1 MKKFSFSILPLML
14 LGLGAFAQ
22 PAPDQRAL
30 HTKVADVLARFP
42 ANNRAD
48 LNKYFE
54 EIAGFGPN
62 GITQMADL
70 LSAPGKGDNTK
81 MEYALAGYAFYV
93 TAPGQESNRAAAVKA
108 YSQAAAKA
116 ANPEVKAF
124 LISQL
129 QTLAGN
135 PSVATLTPYLADERL
150 CDPAARALVKIN
162 TPESTQA
169 LLNALATATGT
180 RQITLVQA
188 LGDANATAANAA
200 IMKLAGTGN
209 GDLAKVANY
218 ALSRIA
224 DPAAAATL
232 KANAAK
238 AGYGYDRTNATA
250 SYLTYLAALDDKKLA
265 TSLATALL
273 PVTKGVPQE
282 NAYVA
287 ALNII
292 AANDGAK
299 ALSTWLAAANDTRPR
314 VKDAAW
320 KLIGAHSAALTP
332 AQQAM
337 VLKQFRTA
345 DNATKAAAIRI
356 FADNKTSFALD
367 AVTELFQS
375 QDAPV
380 KTAAIDAA
388 GRIGG
393 TKSLPLLIKTFNS
406 TDPATVE
413 AVQNALLIMPGG
425 EVATAVANAF
435 PSLPPAAKS
444 AAITVLATRKAS
456 AHAQLI
462 TDAAAGAD
470 ANLRIAAYKALPD
483 IADKQSIPVLVT
495 LLNSATNSLETTAAQ
510 KALTGAAIS
519 PDQAK
524 QFMQAAPA
532 AAKSRYLGVLA
543 GIGTKDALQAVVD
556 AFNNGDANTKD
567 AAIRALA
574 DWSNADAAL
583 PLLNIARN
591 KDYVAYQEQALL
603 GYVGLAAAKNI
614 PSDQKTL
621 MVRNALDI
629 TSSEKVQLKAL
640 QVLNKCRSYSALLLA
655 GRYLESPNLGAA
667 AADAVMDIAL
677 ADKTYAGPVVKSLLE
692 KASAQLKGGDADY
705 QRQSIRKYLNEM
717 PAGEGFVP
725 IFNGTDLS
733 GWKGLVENPI
743 VRAKMSDKALKAAQA
758 KADEKMRKGWSVKDG
773 LLVFNGEGDNLCT
786 VKKYGDFEM
795 LVDWK
800 ITPQGDAGIYLRGT
814 PQVQIWD
821 TSRRDVGAEVG
832 SGGLYNNQT
841 NASKPLALADNAI
854 GEWNHFHIIMKG
866 DRVTVYL
873 NGQLVTNNTIMEN
886 YWERGLP
893 IFPEEQIELQ
903 AHGTYVAYRDLYIKE
918 LPRPKPFVLS
928 DEEKKAGFKVLFD
941 GANMHAWTGNTTD
954 YIMEDGNLVI
964 YPKRGGHGNLFTKE
978 EFRDFNFRF
987 EFQLTPGANNG
998 LGIRAPLEGNAA
1010 YNGMELQIIDNE
1022 ADMYKN
1028 LHEYQYHGSVY
1039 GVIPAKR
1046 GFLKPVGEWNYEE
1059 VIVKGTR
1066 VKVILNGE
1074 TILDGDIA
1082 AASANG
1088 TLDHKDHP
1096 GLKNETGHIG
1106 FLGHG
1111 DVVRFRNI
1119 RVKTL

>member
-1 MKKFSFSILPLML
+1 MKKLSFTILPLL
-14 LGLGAFAQ
+14 FLGLGAFAQ

-48 LNKYFE
+48 LNKYFQ
-54 EIAGFGPN
+54 EISSFGAS
-62 GITQMADL
+62 GISQMADL
-70 LSAPGKGDNTK
+70 LSAPGKGDNTR

-93 TAPGQESNRAAAVKA
+93 TAPGQENNRATAVKA

-116 ANPEVKAF
+116 TNPEVKAF
-124 LISQL
+124 LIRQV

-135 PSVATLTPYLADERL
+135 PSVATLTPFLADERL

-162 TPESTQA
+162 TAESKQA
-169 LLNALATATGT
+169 LLTALGTATGK

-188 LGDANATAANAA
+188 LGDASAAEANAA
-200 IMKLAGTGN
+200 IIKLASGSN
-209 GDLAKVANY
+209 GDLAKVSNY
-218 ALSRIA
+218 ALARIA
-224 DPAAAATL
+224 DPAAANTL

-250 SYLTYLAALDDKKLA
+250 SYLTYLAALSDKKLA

-287 ALNII
+287 ALNILS
-292 AANDGAK
+292 ANDGAK
-299 ALSTWLAAANDTRPR
+299 ALATWITATNDSRPR
-314 VKDAAW
+314 VKNTAW
-320 KLIGAHSAALTP
+320 KLIAAHTATLIP

-337 VLKQFRTA
+337 VLKQFGTA
-345 DNATKAAAIRI
+345 DNVTKAAAIRI
-356 FADNKTSFALD
+356 FADNKAEYALP
-367 AVTELFQS
+367 AITGLMS
-375 QDAPV
+375 NQDPQIR
-380 KTAAIDAA
+380 TAAIDAT

-393 TKSLPLLIKTFNS
+393 IKHLPVLITTFNS
-406 TDPATVE
+406 SDPATVE
-413 AVQNALLIMPGG
+413 AVENALLIMPGS
-425 EVATAVANAF
+425 EVVTAVAAAF
-435 PSLPPAAKS
+435 PNLTTAAKS
-444 AAITVLATRKAS
+444 AAITVLAARKATE
-456 AHAQLI
+456 QGKLI
-462 TDAAAGAD
+462 TDAAAGTD
-470 ANLRIAAYKALPD
+470 ANLRTAAYKALPA
-483 IADKQSIPVLVT
+483 IANQQSVPVLVT
-495 LLNSATNSLETTAAQ
+495 LVNGATNSLETTAAQ
-510 KALTGAAIS
+510 QALINAAIS
-519 PDQAK
+519 PEQAK

-532 AAKSRYLGVLA
+532 ASKSRYLGVLA
-543 GIGTKDALQAVVD
+543 GIGSKDALGAVVD
-556 AFNNGDANTKD
+556 AFNNGDATTKD

-591 KDYVAYQEQALL
+591 KEYVVYQEQALL
-603 GYVGLAAAKNI
+603 GYVGLASAKTI
-614 PSDQKTL
+614 PADQKVL

-640 QVLNKCRSYSALLLA
+640 QVLNKCKSYNALLLA
-655 GRYLESPNLGAA
+655 GRYLESPNLGAT

-677 ADKTYAGPVVKSLLE
+677 ADKSYAGPVVKTLLE

-717 PAGEGFVP
+717 PAGEGFVSM
-725 IFNGTDLS
+725 FNGTDLS
-733 GWKGLVENPI
+733 GWKGLVENP
-743 VRAKMSDKALKAAQA
+743 VARGKMTEKALKSAQT
-758 KADEKMRKGWSVKDG
+758 KANEKMNKGWSVKDG

-786 VKKYGDFEM
+786 EKKYGDFEM

-800 ITPQGDAGIYLRGT
+800 ITAKGDAGIYLRGT

-821 TSRRDVGAEVG
+821 TSRTDVGAEVG
-832 SGGLYNNQT
+832 SGGLYNNQS
-841 NASKPLALADNAI
+841 NVSKPLVLADNAI

-886 YWERGLP
+886 YWEKGLP

-928 DEEKKAGFKVLFD
+928 AEEKKAGFKVLFD
-941 GANMHAWTGNTTD
+941 GTNMQAWTGNTTS
-954 YIMEDGNLVI
+954 YIMEEGNLVI
-964 YPKRGGHGNLFTKE
+964 YPKLGGSGNLFTKE
-978 EFRDFNFRF
+978 EFKDFIYRF

-1059 VIVKGTR
+1059 VVVKGNN

-1096 GLKNETGHIG
+1096 GLKNEKGHIG

-1119 RVKTL
+1119 RVKSL